1 MRADEFISED
11 AGGVG
16 VIANSR
22 QKNDPRYKTSLTVDV
37 KPDTM
42 KKAIAAYFPSPA
54 PATGQ
59 FHVTE
64 DSNLPMAQDST
75 SPING
80 NEDAE
85 QIDEIERLSASGFSG
100 GKDYLD
106 SYGREKSVRKLPGDS
121 GLLYSVTKDGSSDFV
136 IKMWDPA
143 GKGEFQAAPISTQR
157 PSYYTRREWQSRIE
171 YLQQRDARRKAEFD
185 RSPGKLI
192 GQLTVEVVDR
202 SFPVPG
208 AVQVG
213 TITVD
218 EDYRGVGIAKALYG
232 VVLTIL
238 KRPLLAGSSQT
249 PGGRRN
255 WLSLSQIPGVQMKGY
270 MRIDDSDLQTRDASK
285 PGRFDTKRE
294 IAGQNKAVENRID
307 TIMGKLGGEY
317 IGQNKFGKHYF
328 AFDVKPNTT
337 KQELEAYVNTNLNK
351 VYTGGYGSGGGLYAV
366 WTGQQ

>member
-1 MRADEFISED
+1 MRASDFINED
-11 AGGVG
+11 GAGVG

-42 KKAIAAYFPSPA
+42 KKAIAAYFPTQPQDSRQKQVHENSNDPT
-54 PATGQ
+54 AT
-59 FHVTE
+59 
-64 DSNLPMAQDST
+64 DST

-85 QIDEIERLSASGFSG
+85 QIDEIERLSPSGFEG
-100 GKDYLD
+100 GKSYLD
-106 SYGREKSVRKLPGDS
+106 SYGREKSVRQLPGGS
-121 GLLYSVTKDGSSDFV
+121 GLLYSVTKDGDDF
-136 IKMWDPA
+136 IIRMWDRA
-143 GKGEFQAAPISTQR
+143 GKGEFQPSPISTER
-157 PSYYTRREWQSRIE
+157 PSYYTRREWASRIE
-171 YLQQRDARRKAEFD
+171 YIKKRDARRKAAFD
-185 RSPGKLI
+185 SAPGKLI
-192 GQLTVEVVDR
+192 GQLTVDSLGKR
-202 SFPVPG
+202 FPVPG

-232 VVLTIL
+232 IVLTIMR
-238 KRPLLAGSSQT
+238 RPLLAGSSQT

-270 MRIDDSDLQTRDASK
+270 MRIDDSDLQTRDPSK

-317 IGQNKFGKHYF
+317 IGQSKSGTHYF

-337 KQELEAYVNTNLNK
+337 KQELQAYVDTNLSK
-351 VYTGGYGSGGGLYAV
+351 VYGGGYSSGGGLYAV
-366 WTGQQ
+366 WTGAQ